1 MTFEQLPA
9 GESDSSG
16 EGILG
21 GSDSIDKH
29 RERERTWHVQGTERT
44 VGPALARRLET
55 AARYLTATVWSLHF
69 ILQRKG
75 SDAEREMGQRGC
87 RLSVEEVLTTQRQ
100 HL

>member
-1 MTFEQLPA
+1 MTFEQAPE
-9 GESDSSG
+9 GESHSSG

-29 RERERTWHVQGTERT
+29 HEPARAWHVRGTERR

-55 AARYLTATVWSLHF
+55 AARPLKAAVWSLHF

-75 SDAEREMGQRGC
+75 SDAESEVGQRGG
-87 RLSVEEVLTTQRQ
+87 RLSLEEVLTTQGQR
-100 HL
+100 L

>member
-1 MTFEQLPA
+1 MTFEQAPG

-29 RERERTWHVQGTERT
+29 HERERAWHVQGTERR

-55 AARYLTATVWSLHF
+55 AARHLKAAVWSLHF
-69 ILQRKG
+69 ILQRTG
-75 SDAEREMGQRGC
+75 SNAEREVGQRSG
-87 RLSVEEVLTTQRQ
+87 RLSLEEVLTTQGQ